1 MWAFL
6 YAIQLVRKLTIS
18 FAIRHSPFAIRH
30 SPFAIRHSPFAIR
43 HSPFAIRHS
52 PLSNVI
58 DAHSTKKTRAPFGLW
73 RFFPIFARLYR
84 LQ

>member
-18 FAIRHSPFAIRH
+18 FAIRH

-58 DAHSTKKTRAPFGLW
+58 DAHSTKKTRAPFGLC